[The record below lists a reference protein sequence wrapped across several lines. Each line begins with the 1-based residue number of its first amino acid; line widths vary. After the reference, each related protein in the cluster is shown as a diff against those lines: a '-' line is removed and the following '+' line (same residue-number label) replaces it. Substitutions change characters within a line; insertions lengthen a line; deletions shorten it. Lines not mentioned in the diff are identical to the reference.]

1 VNPLRLSVRLDA
13 TSAIRD
19 LDPAI
24 DVFHRFIQQGL
35 VEGLILDV
43 ADYRHVQQGPGVLL
57 VGHDVDYGL
66 NRAGL
71 TVTRKRSTS
80 DDVGTQFI
88 DLLRMALGAVDAIAY
103 DGTLKV
109 SLSPY
114 NLCVSVFDRRI
125 PREQLADGLYAGVAP
140 AVAKL
145 YGTNA
150 VVRMANGED
159 QRRAPRLEVN
169 ATDGVGNEVGNLLE
183 RLGGSRAP
191 GQSPW
196 DVTAEQLAQLR
207 QSGKDFV
214 LLDVREPN
222 EYETVHIGG
231 KLMPLATLHEHLD
244 ELDRSSHIVAHC
256 RSGHRSAKAVALLR
270 EAGFDD
276 AWSLNG
282 GLMNWIDRIDPS
294 LPRY

>member
-1 VNPLRLSVRLDA
+1 VNPLRLSVRLAA
-13 TSAIRD
+13 TSEIRD

-24 DVFHRFIQQGL
+24 EVFHRFIQQGL

-57 VGHDVDYGL
+57 VGHDVDYGI
-66 NRAGL
+66 NQAGL
-71 TVTRKRSTS
+71 TVTRKRST
-80 DDVGTQFI
+80 DDDAGTQFI
-88 DLLRMALGAVDAIAY
+88 DLLRMGLGAVEAIAY
-103 DGTLKV
+103 DGALKV

-114 NLCVSVFDRRI
+114 SLCVTAFDRRI
-125 PREQLADGLYAGVAP
+125 PRDELAEGVLADLAP
-140 AVAKL
+140 VVTKV
-145 YGTNA
+145 YGTDA
-150 VVRMANGED
+150 VVRIVNGAD
-159 QRRAPRLEVN
+159 PRRAPRLEVS
-169 ATDGVGNEVGNLLE
+169 APEEARGNVLE
-183 RLGGSRAP
+183 WLGGSRAP

-196 DVTAEQLAQLR
+196 DVTAEQLARLR
-207 QSGKDFV
+207 DSGEDFV
-214 LLDVREPN
+214 LLDVREPS

-231 KLMPLATLHEHLD
+231 KLMPLATLAEHLD
-244 ELDRSSHIVAHC
+244 ELDRGSHIIAHC

-270 EAGFDD
+270 EAGFED

>member
-1 VNPLRLSVRLDA
+1 MNPLRLAVRLDA
-13 TSAIRD
+13 TSEIRD
-19 LDPAI
+19 LEPAI

-57 VGHDVDYGL
+57 VGHDIDYGI
-66 NRAGL
+66 NHAGL
-71 TVTRKRSTS
+71 TVTRKRSS
-80 DDVGTQFI
+80 GDDVGTQFC
-88 DLLRMALGAVDAIAY
+88 DLLRMGLGAVDAIAY
-103 DGTLKV
+103 DGALKA
-109 SLSPY
+109 SFTPY
-114 NLCVSVFDRRI
+114 NLTVTAFDRRI
-125 PREQLADGLYAGVAP
+125 PRDELEEGIRAGVAP
-140 AVAKL
+140 VVSKL

-150 VVRMANGED
+150 VVRIANGVD
-159 QRRAPRLEVN
+159 QRRAPRVEVS
-169 ATDGVGNEVGNLLE
+169 APDDIGNILE

-207 QSGKDFV
+207 ASGKDFV

-231 KLMPLATLHEHLD
+231 KLIPLATLQEHLG
-244 ELDRSSHIVAHC
+244 ELDRTSHIIAHC

-270 EAGFDD
+270 ESGFEN

>member
-13 TSAIRD
+13 ATEVRD
-19 LDPAI
+19 LEPAI

-43 ADYRHVQQGPGVLL
+43 ADYRHVQHGPGVLL
-57 VGHDVDYGL
+57 VGHDIDYGI
-66 NRAGL
+66 NHAGL
-71 TVTRKRSTS
+71 TVTRKRSSS

-109 SLSPY
+109 S
-114 NLCVSVFDRRI
+114 VSTCSLLVTAFDRRI
-125 PREQLADGLYAGVAP
+125 PRDELAEGMLAGVAP
-140 AVAKL
+140 VVSKL
-145 YGTNA
+145 YGSNA
-150 VVRMANGED
+150 VVRIANCVD
-159 QRRAPRLEVN
+159 QRRAPRLEVS
-169 ATDGVGNEVGNLLE
+169 TSDDVGNLLE

-191 GQSPW
+191 GQCPW
-196 DVTAEQLAQLR
+196 DVTAEQVARLR
-207 QSGKDFV
+207 ASGAEFV

-222 EYETVHIGG
+222 EYEIVHMGG
-231 KLMPLATLHEHLD
+231 KLMPLATLHEHLG
-244 ELDRSSHIVAHC
+244 ELDRGSHIIAHC

-270 EAGFDD
+270 ESGFED

>member
-1 VNPLRLSVRLDA
+1 MNPLRLSVRLEA
-13 TSAIRD
+13 TSTIRD

-24 DVFHRFIQQGL
+24 DVFHRFLQQGL

-43 ADYRHVQQGPGVLL
+43 ADYRHVQNGPGVLL
-57 VGHDVDYGL
+57 VGYDVDYGI
-66 NRAGL
+66 NKTGL
-71 TVTRKRSTS
+71 TVTRKRSS
-80 DDVGTQFI
+80 DDDIGTQFC
-88 DLLRMALGAVDAIAY
+88 DLLRMALGAVAAIEY
-103 DGTLKV
+103 DGTLKA
-109 SLSPY
+109 SMSPDH
-114 NLCVSVFDRRI
+114 LTVAAFDRRI
-125 PREQLADGLYAGVAP
+125 PRDELEEMLLAGVAP
-140 AVAKL
+140 VARKL
-145 YGTNA
+145 LGANA
-150 VVRMANGED
+150 VVRTANGTD
-159 QRRAPRLEVN
+159 PRRAPQLEVT
-169 ATDGVGNEVGNLLE
+169 AHDEIGDLLD

-196 DVTAEQLAQLR
+196 DVSVEQLAELR
-207 QSGKDFV
+207 ASGKDFV

-231 KLMPLATLHEHLD
+231 KLVPLATLPERLN
-244 ELDRSSHIVAHC
+244 ELDRGSHIVAHC

-270 EAGFDD
+270 ESGFDD

>member
-1 VNPLRLSVRLDA
+1 MNPLRLSVRLDA
-13 TSAIRD
+13 TGPVRD

-57 VGHDVDYGL
+57 VGHDVDYGI
-66 NRAGL
+66 NHAGL
-71 TVTRKRSTS
+71 TVTRKRSST
-80 DDVGTQFI
+80 DDVGRQFT
-88 DLLRMALGAVDAIAY
+88 DLLRMALGAVEAIAY
-103 DGTLKV
+103 DG
-109 SLSPY
+109 SLE
-114 NLCVSVFDRRI
+114 VSVSPSRLTVTAFDRRI
-125 PREQLADGLYAGVAP
+125 PRDELAEGLLAGVAP
-140 AVAKL
+140 VVSEVYGADAV
-145 YGTNA
+145 T
-150 VVRMANGED
+150 RIANGTDE
-159 QRRAPRLEVN
+159 RYAPRVKVTAPDEVP
-169 ATDGVGNEVGNLLE
+169 DLLDK
-183 RLGGSRAP
+183 LGGSRAP

-196 DVTAEQLAQLR
+196 DVTVEDLAQLR
-207 QSGKDFV
+207 NAGEEFV

-222 EYETVHIGG
+222 EYETVNIGG
-231 KLMPLATLHEHLD
+231 RLMPLATLAEHLD
-244 ELDRSSHIVAHC
+244 ELDRSSRIVAHC

-270 EAGFDD
+270 ESGFED

>member
-1 VNPLRLSVRLDA
+1 MNPLRLSVRLDA
-13 TSAIRD
+13 TSEIRD

-57 VGHDVDYGL
+57 VGHDIDYGI
-66 NRAGL
+66 NQSGL
-71 TVTRKRSTS
+71 TVTRKRSS
-80 DDVGTQFI
+80 GDDVGTQFI
-88 DLLRMALGAVDAIAY
+88 DLLRMGLGAVDAIAY
-103 DGTLKV
+103 DGSLKV
-109 SLSPY
+109 SVSPY
-114 NLCVSVFDRRI
+114 RLCVTAFDRRI
-125 PREQLADGLYAGVAP
+125 PRDELAEQLLAGIAP
-140 AVAKL
+140 VVSKV

-150 VVRMANGED
+150 VARITNGTD

-169 ATDGVGNEVGNLLE
+169 APDEVVNLID

-196 DVTAEQLAQLR
+196 DVTAEELARLR
-207 QSGKDFV
+207 TSGEEFV

-231 KLMPLATLHEHLD
+231 RLMPLATLSEHLG
-244 ELDRSSHIVAHC
+244 ELDRSSRIIAHC

-270 EAGFDD
+270 ESGFED

>member
-1 VNPLRLSVRLDA
+1 MNPLRLSVRLDA
-13 TSAIRD
+13 TTAIRD

-24 DVFHRFIQQGL
+24 EVFHRFIQQGL

-43 ADYRHVQQGPGVLL
+43 ADYRHVQHGPGVLL
-57 VGHDVDYGL
+57 VGHDIDYGI
-66 NRAGL
+66 NHTGL
-71 TVTRKRSTS
+71 TVTRKRSS
-80 DDVGTQFI
+80 GDDAGAQFV
-88 DLLRMALGAVDAIAY
+88 DLLRMGFGAVDAIAY
-103 DGTLKV
+103 DGSLNV
-109 SLSPY
+109 SLTACC
-114 NLCVSVFDRRI
+114 LTVTAFDRRI
-125 PREQLADGLYAGVAP
+125 PRDELVEGVRADVEP
-140 AVAKL
+140 VVSKI

-150 VVRMANGED
+150 VVRVLNGSD
-159 QRRAPRLEVN
+159 PRRAPQLEVS
-169 ATDGVGNEVGNLLE
+169 APDEIGDLLA

-196 DVTAEQLAQLR
+196 DITAEQLAQVR
-207 QSGKDFV
+207 ASGDDLV

-231 KLMPLATLHEHLD
+231 KLMPLATLAEHLD
-244 ELDRSSHIVAHC
+244 ELDRTSHIVAHC

-270 EAGFDD
+270 ESGFED

>member
-1 VNPLRLSVRLDA
+1 VNPLRLSVRLA
-13 TSAIRD
+13 TTSAIRD

-57 VGHDVDYGL
+57 VGHDIDYGI
-66 NRAGL
+66 NHAGL
-71 TVTRKRSTS
+71 TVTRKQSSS
-80 DDVGTQFI
+80 DDVGTQFC

-103 DGTLKV
+103 DGALKV

-114 NLCVSVFDRRI
+114 NLCVAAFDRRI
-125 PREQLADGLYAGVAP
+125 PREELAEGLLAGVAP
-140 AVAKL
+140 AVSKL

-150 VVRMANGED
+150 VVRTANGED
-159 QRRAPRLEVN
+159 QRRAPRLEVI
-169 ATDGVGNEVGNLLE
+169 ATDEVGNEVGNLLE

-207 QSGKDFV
+207 ASGEDFV

-222 EYETVHIGG
+222 EFEIVDIGG
-231 KLMPLATLHEHLD
+231 KLMPLATLHEHLE
-244 ELDRSSHIVAHC
+244 ELDRKSHIIAHC
-256 RSGHRSAKAVALLR
+256 RSGHRSAKAVTLLR
-270 EAGFDD
+270 ESGFDD

>member
-1 VNPLRLSVRLDA
+1 M
-13 TSAIRD
+13 
-19 LDPAI
+19 
-24 DVFHRFIQQGL
+24 FHRFIQQGL

-66 NRAGL
+66 NKAGL
-71 TVTRKRSTS
+71 TVTRKRSSS
-80 DDVGTQFI
+80 DDAGAQFI
-88 DLLRMALGAVDAIAY
+88 DLLRMGLGAADAIAY

-109 SLSPY
+109 ALSAY
-114 NLCVSVFDRRI
+114 NLTVTAFDRRI
-125 PREQLADGLYAGVAP
+125 PRDELAEGVRADLAP
-140 AVAKL
+140 VVSKL

-150 VVRMANGED
+150 VVRIASDAD
-159 QRRAPRLEVN
+159 QRRAPRLEVS
-169 ATDGVGNEVGNLLE
+169 AIDEIGDILE

-196 DVTAEQLAQLR
+196 DVTVEKLAALR
-207 QSGKDFV
+207 ASDADFV

-222 EYETVHIGG
+222 EYGTVEIGG
-231 KLMPLATLHEHLD
+231 QLMPLTTLPEHLD
-244 ELDRSSHIVAHC
+244 ELDRSAHIIAHC
-256 RSGHRSAKAVALLR
+256 RTGHRSAKAVAILR

-282 GLMNWIDRIDPS
+282 GLMSWIDRIDPS

>member
-1 VNPLRLSVRLDA
+1 MNPLRLSVRLEA
-13 TSAIRD
+13 TSEVRD
-19 LDPAI
+19 LEPAI
-24 DVFHRFIQQGL
+24 EVFHRFIQQGL

-57 VGHDVDYGL
+57 VGHDVDYGI
-66 NRAGL
+66 NHAGL
-71 TVTRKRSTS
+71 TVTRKRSG
-80 DDVGTQFI
+80 DDAGTQFI
-88 DLLRMALGAVDAIAY
+88 DLLRMSLGAVDAIAY
-103 DGTLKV
+103 DGTLPV

-114 NLCVSVFDRRI
+114 SLCVTAFDRRI
-125 PREQLADGLYAGVAP
+125 PRDDLAEGILADVAP
-140 AVAKL
+140 VVTKV
-145 YGTNA
+145 YGSDA
-150 VVRMANGED
+150 VVRVVDGTD
-159 QRRAPRLEVN
+159 LRRAPRVEVS
-169 ATDGVGNEVGNLLE
+169 APDGAGNLLE

-196 DVTAEQLAQLR
+196 DVTVEQLARLR
-207 QSGKDFV
+207 ASGEDFV

-231 KLMPLATLHEHLD
+231 RLMPLATLPEHLH
-244 ELDRSSHIVAHC
+244 ELDRRSHIIAHC

-270 EAGFDD
+270 ESGFED

-282 GLMNWIDRIDPS
+282 GLMNWIDRIEPS

>member
-1 VNPLRLSVRLDA
+1 MNPSRLSVRLDA
-13 TSAIRD
+13 VDEIRD
-19 LDPAI
+19 LEPAI

-57 VGHDVDYGL
+57 VGHDIDYGISHT
-66 NRAGL
+66 GL
-71 TVTRKRSTS
+71 TVTRKRSS
-80 DDVGTQFI
+80 GDDVGTQFS
-88 DLLRMALGAVDAIAY
+88 DLLRMGLGAVDAIAY
-103 DGTLKV
+103 DGALKV
-109 SLSPY
+109 SVSPY
-114 NLCVSVFDRRI
+114 NLTVTAFDRRI
-125 PREQLADGLYAGVAP
+125 PSDELAEELRAGVTP
-140 AVAKL
+140 VVTKL
-145 YGTNA
+145 YGTDA
-150 VVRMANGED
+150 VVRIANGTD
-159 QRRAPRLEVN
+159 GRRAPSLEVS
-169 ATDGVGNEVGNLLE
+169 ASGSEDVGNLLE
-183 RLGGSRAP
+183 TLGGSRAP

-196 DVTAEQLAQLR
+196 DVTAEQLAALR
-207 QSGKDFV
+207 SSGEDFV

-270 EAGFDD
+270 ESGFED